1 MSKIFEGTSMKITK
15 NHIPHISSRIAI
27 QLNKSD
33 FITMTHGL
41 DPVIAESEK
50 VLAEEIHKEHVLE
63 EKVKS
68 IVADNENAI
77 EDYLADERQLF
88 FMIKKKLA
96 PEYDVIL
103 NYDERFSNI
112 SHKILDELYEEDLIH
127 FDVSENRVKNVIF
140 DAITSFIADNGE
152 IEAAVADKIGSY
164 KRQIIPGTEDYEIL
178 FEKLYKEELVK
189 RGLA

>member
-1 MSKIFEGTSMKITK
+1 MKITK

-27 QLNKSD
+27 ELNKSD
-33 FITMTHGL
+33 FITITRGL
-41 DPVIAESEK
+41 DPIIAEATK
-50 VLAEEIHKEHVLE
+50 VLEEEIHKEQILE
-63 EKVKS
+63 EKVNS
-68 IVADNENAI
+68 IVDDNENAI

-96 PEYDVIL
+96 PEFDVIL

-127 FDVSENRVKNVIF
+127 FDVSENRVKNIIF
-140 DAITSFIADNGE
+140 DAITSFVADNGE
-152 IEAAVADKIGSY
+152 IEAAVADKISSY
-164 KRQIIPGTEDYEIL
+164 KRQIVPGSEDYEIM

>member
-1 MSKIFEGTSMKITK
+1 MSKIFEGISMKITK
-15 NHIPHISSRIAI
+15 NHIPHIASRVAI
-27 QLNKSD
+27 QLNQSD

-41 DPVIAESEK
+41 DPVMAEATK
-50 VLAEEIHKEHVLE
+50 VLIEDMQKEQVLE
-63 EKVKS
+63 EKVYS
-68 IVADNENAI
+68 IVDDNENAI

-103 NYDERFSNI
+103 NHEERFSNI

-127 FDVSENRVKNVIF
+127 FDVSENRVKNIIF
-140 DAITSFIADNGE
+140 DAIASFIADNGE
-152 IEAAVADKIGSY
+152 IEAAVSDKIASY

-189 RGLA
+189 RG